1 MSKEAEN
8 ITKIRE
14 ILFGNNLTEFE
25 KRFERSE
32 QHNGDALSSLE
43 LQTSRQLAELRAI
56 AEENRQQQLALV
68 QKEKESLVASILE
81 LKESQAILE
90 RKLNQTVTNFETA
103 LGETRQ
109 WIVDKTE
116 NLHQKQISLLN
127 EYKKQVTE
135 LFAELQKSKVDR
147 SAMAILFSEI
157 ALQLVDKKDHNDDA
171 AAR

>member
-8 ITKIRE
+8 ITKIRD

-32 QHNGDALSSLE
+32 QHYGEALSSLE
-43 LQTSRQLAELRAI
+43 LQTGRQLSELRAL
-56 AEENRQQQLALV
+56 AEENRQQQHALL
-68 QKEKESLVASILE
+68 QKEKSSLKATLSEV
-81 LKESQAILE
+81 KEGQAMLE
-90 RKLNQTVTNFETA
+90 RKLNQTVTSFETA

-109 WIVDKTE
+109 WLVDKTE
-116 NLHQKQISLLN
+116 NLHQEQISLLN
-127 EYKKQVTE
+127 DYKKQVAE

-157 ALQLVDKKDHNDDA
+157 ALHLVDKKGQNDDTS
-171 AAR
+171 AR

>member
-32 QHNGDALSSLE
+32 QHYGEALSSLE
-43 LQTSRQLAELRAI
+43 LQTSRQLAELRAL

-81 LKESQAILE
+81 LKENQAILE

-116 NLHQKQISLLN
+116 NLHQEQISLLN

-157 ALQLVDKKDHNDDA
+157 ALQLVDKKYHNDDA
-171 AAR
+171 AGR

>member
-32 QHNGDALSSLE
+32 QHYGEALSSLE
-43 LQTSRQLAELRAI
+43 LQTSRQLAELRAL

-116 NLHQKQISLLN
+116 NLHQEQISLLN

-157 ALQLVDKKDHNDDA
+157 ALQLVDKKYHNDDA
-171 AAR
+171 AGR

>member
-8 ITKIRE
+8 ITKIRD

-32 QHNGDALSSLE
+32 QHYGEALSSLE
-43 LQTSRQLAELRAI
+43 LQTSRQLAELRAL

-171 AAR
+171 AGR

>member
-32 QHNGDALSSLE
+32 QHYGEALSSLE
-43 LQTSRQLAELRAI
+43 LQTSRQLAELRAL

-116 NLHQKQISLLN
+116 NLHQEQISLLN

-171 AAR
+171 AGR

>member
-32 QHNGDALSSLE
+32 QHYGEALSSLE
-43 LQTSRQLAELRAI
+43 LQTSRQLAELRAL

-116 NLHQKQISLLN
+116 NLHQEQISLLN

>member
-8 ITKIRE
+8 ITKIRD

-32 QHNGDALSSLE
+32 QHYGEALSSLE
-43 LQTSRQLAELRAI
+43 LQTSRQLAELRAL

>member
-8 ITKIRE
+8 ITKIRD

-32 QHNGDALSSLE
+32 QHYGEALSSLE
-43 LQTSRQLAELRAI
+43 LQTSRQLAELRAL

-109 WIVDKTE
+109 WIVNKTE

>member
-32 QHNGDALSSLE
+32 QHYGEALSSLE
-43 LQTSRQLAELRAI
+43 LQTSRQLAELRAL

>member
-32 QHNGDALSSLE
+32 QHYGEALSSLE
-43 LQTSRQLAELRAI
+43 LQTSRQLAELRAL
-56 AEENRQQQLALV
+56 AEENRQQQLALI

-116 NLHQKQISLLN
+116 NLHQEQISLLN

-171 AAR
+171 AGR

>member
-8 ITKIRE
+8 ITKIRD

-32 QHNGDALSSLE
+32 QHYGEALSSLE
-43 LQTSRQLAELRAI
+43 LQTSRQLAELRAL

-116 NLHQKQISLLN
+116 NLHQEQISLLN

-157 ALQLVDKKDHNDDA
+157 ALQLVDKKYHNDDA
-171 AAR
+171 AGR

>member
-32 QHNGDALSSLE
+32 QHYGEALSSLE
-43 LQTSRQLAELRAI
+43 LQTSRQLAELRAL

-81 LKESQAILE
+81 LKENQAILE

>member
-32 QHNGDALSSLE
+32 QHYGEALSSLE
-43 LQTSRQLAELRAI
+43 LQTSRQLAELRAL

-157 ALQLVDKKDHNDDA
+157 ALQLVDKKYHNDDA
-171 AAR
+171 AGR